1 MAGRD
6 VYTTLDEARRHNKQ
20 PKPLPVVRVHEKDV
34 LMSLQDDSTQAS
46 IVQRLVQP
54 ANIKSQKLPTLQE
67 LNIDF
72 DFDEPLFKLDDAD
85 ANDDLPPPQD
95 EDEPMLEE

>member
-1 MAGRD
+1 
-6 VYTTLDEARRHNKQ
+6 
-20 PKPLPVVRVHEKDV
+20 
-34 LMSLQDDSTQAS
+34 MSLQDDSTQAS